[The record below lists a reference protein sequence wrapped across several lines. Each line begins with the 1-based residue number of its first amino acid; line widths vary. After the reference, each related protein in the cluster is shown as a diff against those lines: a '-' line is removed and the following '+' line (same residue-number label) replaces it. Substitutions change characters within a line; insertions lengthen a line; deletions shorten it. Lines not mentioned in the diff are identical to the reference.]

1 MRITVKT
8 AGLLGKYLPAG
19 SRANLAELDIAE
31 GATPID
37 VMRTLGMPED
47 RTYLVVLNGE
57 NLPTIPDTDEVI
69 TLDYSWQYNPNLQSM
84 EEAVFEGKEEELVT
98 A

>member
-37 VMRTLGMPED
+37 VMRMLGMPED

-57 NLPTIPDTDEVI
+57 NLPKAQRPRTQLSEDDELAI
-69 TLDYSWQYNPNLQSM
+69 MPPLK
-84 EEAVFEGKEEELVT
+84 GG
-98 A
+98 

>member
-8 AGLLGKYLPAG
+8 AGLLGRYLPVG

-57 NLPTIPDTDEVI
+57 NLPKAQRPNTQLSEDDELAI
-69 TLDYSWQYNPNLQSM
+69 MPPLK
-84 EEAVFEGKEEELVT
+84 GG
-98 A
+98 

>member
-8 AGLLGKYLPAG
+8 AGPLGKYLPAG

-31 GATPID
+31 GDTPID

-57 NLPTIPDTDEVI
+57 NLPKAQRPNTQLSEDDELAI
-69 TLDYSWQYNPNLQSM
+69 MPPLK
-84 EEAVFEGKEEELVT
+84 GG
-98 A
+98 

>member
-8 AGLLGKYLPAG
+8 AGLLGKYLPEG
-19 SRANLAELDIAE
+19 SRANLEELDIAE
-31 GATPID
+31 GAKPIY

-57 NLPTIPDTDEVI
+57 NLPKAQRPNTQLSEDDELAI
-69 TLDYSWQYNPNLQSM
+69 MPPLK
-84 EEAVFEGKEEELVT
+84 GG
-98 A
+98 